1 MSFLSE
7 AKNLGSD
14 LDRSTERKI
23 DRDVSLR
30 ST

>member
-1 MSFLSE
+1 MNVLLSK
-7 AKNLGSD
+7 AKNLGLLLSPS
-14 LDRSTERKI
+14 LAI